1 MFFSKLLSM
10 RKAFIAIAAFLVALT
25 VMLGLTYPPLWWIAI
40 FTGPI
45 VLLGIYDLY
54 QPKHS
59 IVRNYPVVGR
69 LRYFAEDLRP
79 KVYQY
84 FVESDTNGKP
94 FSRLNRSLIY
104 QRAKKENDT
113 IPFGTQLDVYENGY
127 EWLSHSIAAI
137 SHHELDPNPR
147 VVVGGPDCTK
157 PYAAS
162 IYNISAMSF
171 GSLSQN
177 AILALN
183 GGAKLG
189 NFAHNTGEG
198 GISDYHANP
207 GGDLIWQI
215 GTGYFGCRHHDGTF
229 NFDAF
234 AERSQSE
241 QVKMIEIKLSQ
252 GAKPGHG
259 GILPAKKVTPE
270 IARIRLVKEGF
281 DVISPPA
288 HTAFSTPLE
297 LVAFIKKLRELSGGK
312 PVGFKLCIGRKS
324 EFFAICKAMVETGI
338 YADFITVDG
347 GEGGT
352 GASPQE
358 FSNAVGMPLREGLAF
373 VYDVLSGFNLK
384 KDIKIIASGKVA
396 SGFDLVKNIALGAD
410 LCNSARGMM
419 FALGCI
425 QALEC
430 NSNTCPT
437 GVATQDPSLMKGLV
451 VEDKRVRVFN
461 FHQLTIASA
470 VELLG
475 AAGLRHTH
483 QLTRAYI
490 NRRVAPNVVQ
500 SYMETFPYIPAGSLL
515 QTPYLMRFELGMALS
530 TSASFMPTD
539 YKVSMVDY
547 AHANSYSDSLEE
559 NKRPD

>member
-1 MFFSKLLSM
+1 M
-10 RKAFIAIAAFLVALT
+10 RKAFIAVAAFLVTAT
-25 VMLGLTYPPLWWIAI
+25 IMISMAWPPFYWSFI
-40 FTGPI
+40 FTAPI
-45 VLLGIYDLY
+45 VILGIYDLY

-59 IVRNYPVVGR
+59 IVRNYPVLGR
-69 LRYFAEDLRP
+69 LRYLAEDLRP

-127 EWLSHSIAAI
+127 EWLSHSISAI
-137 SHHELDPNPR
+137 SHHELEGDQR
-147 VVVGGPDCTK
+147 VLVGGPDCAL
-157 PYAAS
+157 PYSAS
-162 IYNISAMSF
+162 IFNISAMSF

-183 GGAKLG
+183 GGAFMG

-198 GISDYHANP
+198 GISDYHSQP
-207 GGDLIWQI
+207 KGDLVWQI
-215 GTGYFGCRHHDGTF
+215 GTGYFGCRHHDGKF
-229 NFDAF
+229 NFEAF
-234 AERSQSE
+234 GERAKNDQI
-241 QVKMIEIKLSQ
+241 KMIEIKLSQ

-270 IARIRLVKEGF
+270 ISRIRLVKEGY

-288 HTAFSTPLE
+288 HSAFSTPLE
-297 LVAFIKKLRELSGGK
+297 LVGFIKKLRDLSGGK

-324 EFFAICKAMVETGI
+324 EFFSICKAMVETGI

-358 FSNAVGMPLREGLAF
+358 FSNAVGMPLREGIAF
-373 VYDVLSGFNLK
+373 VYDVLTGFDLK
-384 KDIKIIASGKVA
+384 KHIKIIASGKIS
-396 SGFDLVKNIALGAD
+396 SGFDIIKNIALGAD

-451 VEDKRVRVFN
+451 VDDKKVRVFN
-461 FHQLTIASA
+461 YQRLTVASA

-475 AAGLRHTH
+475 AAGLRNTF

-490 NRRVAPNVVQ
+490 NRRISPNMIQ
-500 SYMETFPYIPAGSLL
+500 SYMETFPYIPEGSLL
-515 QTPYLMRFELGMALS
+515 QTPYPLRFELGMALS
-530 TSASFMPTD
+530 TANSFVPTD
-539 YKVSMVDY
+539 YKVTSVDY
-547 AHANSYSDSLEE
+547 AHANSFSDSIIQHS
-559 NKRPD
+559 